1 MGHNARVMALSS
13 PQEIAEEMTRV
24 GAEPGG
30 VERMLPKARHYLVKL
45 EGVRTPLAHIL
56 KETFL
61 SAGGDAVVSRDV
73 ITSRVERTD
82 IILIGTRKH
91 YSSVLSALSAQKFGA
106 KELAAE
112 IEETVM
118 RYDALAAPL
127 PHDLDVSP
135 RARRMFDEMARRTL
149 VMGILNVTPDSFSDG
164 GRHRD
169 QDAATTWALQMA
181 ADGADIVDVG
191 GESTRPGAEPVTE
204 QEETDRVVPVIER
217 IRREC
222 DVAVSIDTY
231 KSAVARAALNAGA
244 DMVNDISGM
253 SFDPQM
259 RLLVAER
266 RVPAILMHIKGTPRD
281 MQKDPVYDDLLS
293 EITAYLRERIRE
305 AVEAGVDERLL
316 IVDPGFGFGKT
327 VEHNLVIL
335 RRLREIK
342 SMGRPI
348 LIGTSRKS
356 TIGRVLG
363 DLPPEERLEGTA
375 ATVALSIANG
385 ASIVRVH
392 DVKEMARVVRM
403 SDAVVR
409 GETAQ

>member
-222 DVAVSIDTY
+222 DVAVSIDTC